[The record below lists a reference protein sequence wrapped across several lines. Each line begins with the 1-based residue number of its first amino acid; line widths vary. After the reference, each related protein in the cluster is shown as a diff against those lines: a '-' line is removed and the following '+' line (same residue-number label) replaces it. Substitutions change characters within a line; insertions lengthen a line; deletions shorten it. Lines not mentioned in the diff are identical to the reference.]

1 MKLRPVLAFAAV
13 GSLGALV
20 GCVVINKE
28 HCAYAGGTECV
39 GGTVCSMCA
48 VENNGCVA
56 MDAIE
61 DDKCIFLDAV
71 SSSSGAGP
79 TTDPSTTDSGTTA
92 LPTTGTSTTDPVTTE
107 GSTSTTEP
115 TTLTDPDTGDTTST
129 SSTTSPPCMGEPV
142 DNPGCGGVE
151 PYCVDMECVSCE
163 GLSSCVDFE
172 PSKPACEAK
181 SGRCVECLTNDDCID
196 LDEPACDADTATCV
210 PCTEHAQC
218 PATACNLETGRCFPD
233 SDVLYVSNEIGNCS
247 DVKLDYGFDVMTPI
261 CTLSTAMKRVAPG
274 KPTTI
279 KLKPNIKA
287 QHTPAGLPIGNYVV
301 AIVPQDEQLPS
312 LAMTNELPAV
322 TLSPGNQVF
331 MLRVG
336 IYNSMGASDP
346 AIDCTGAT
354 LWLDRQRIYNTRT
367 AILAD
372 NCLVHLRRTIIFG
385 NVGGGLEIGGD
396 DPAQAMLWLE
406 NSFLTENHGSAF
418 GGLRLRG
425 AASAELL
432 YTTVANNKSPVPPI
446 DCVAGWS
453 GKLELRN
460 SAIVDPGAHFAAAC
474 KPTLISTF
482 ESMLKVDIFSS
493 SVGGFYEAKK
503 NGPLAGKAI
512 WKTGDPVTDY
522 NDTKRPTMNGELDYA
537 GGDRPGM

>member
-1 MKLRPVLAFAAV
+1 MTPVPSLTYSPPIRMPAPLRAATLVLLATSACSF
-13 GSLGALV
+13 STLGLEV
-20 GCVVINKE
+20 
-28 HCAYAGGTECV
+28 
-39 GGTVCSMCA
+39 
-48 VENNGCVA
+48 
-56 MDAIE
+56 
-61 DDKCIFLDAV
+61 
-71 SSSSGAGP
+71 
-79 TTDPSTTDSGTTA
+79 
-92 LPTTGTSTTDPVTTE
+92 
-107 GSTSTTEP
+107 
-115 TTLTDPDTGDTTST
+115 DTTSST
-129 SSTTSPPCMGEPV
+129 SSTDADPDTSAAPATTGAPAPTTTTGEAAPTTTTGAPAPTTTGSEAPTSTSAPGSTSSASDTSTTGAPVCMGEPV

>member
-1 MKLRPVLAFAAV
+1 
-13 GSLGALV
+13 
-20 GCVVINKE
+20 
-28 HCAYAGGTECV
+28 
-39 GGTVCSMCA
+39 MCA

-56 MDAIE
+56 LDAVD
-61 DDKCIFLDAV
+61 DDKCIFL
-71 SSSSGAGP
+71 GAGQHQQRPRPDRRHEQHRARHHDLAHRRDEHHRP
-79 TTDPSTTDSGTTA
+79 TRPPR
-92 LPTTGTSTTDPVTTE
+92 PT
-107 GSTSTTEP
+107 TTEP
-115 TTLTDPDTGDTTST
+115 TTLTGPDTSDTSGT
-129 SSTTSPPCMGEPV
+129 SSTTSPIPCVGEPV

-233 SDVLYVSNEIGNCS
+233 SDVLYVWNEIGNCS

-279 KLKPNIKA
+279 KLKPNAKA
-287 QHTPAGLPIGNYVV
+287 QNTPAGLPMGNYVV
-301 AIVPQDEQLPS
+301 AIVPQDEQVPS
-312 LAMTNELPAV
+312 LVMTNDFPAV
-322 TLSPGNQVF
+322 TLSPGNKVF

-354 LWLDRQRIYNTRT
+354 LWLDRQRIYNTKT

-385 NVGGGLEIGGD
+385 NVGGGLEIGGN

-406 NSFLTENHGSAF
+406 NSFLTENNGSALRRPATP
-418 GGLRLRG
+418 GGRERRAALHHGRPQQEPGPTDRLRRG
-425 AASAELL
+425 
-432 YTTVANNKSPVPPI
+432 
-446 DCVAGWS
+446 
-453 GKLELRN
+453 LERQARAPQLGDRRPGRPLRRGLQ
-460 SAIVDPGAHFAAAC
+460 ADAV
-474 KPTLISTF
+474 STF
-482 ESMLKVDIFSS
+482 ESM
-493 SVGGFYEAKK
+493 VG
-503 NGPLAGKAI
+503 
-512 WKTGDPVTDY
+512 T
-522 NDTKRPTMNGELDYA
+522 RM
-537 GGDRPGM
+537 R